1 MANNMEYV
9 FFVEQFSSMYEK
21 KGGISLLFFD
31 VWSYMPESNRRSTD
45 CESAI
50 LQGFLSFFRA
60 YSCFLS

>member
-45 CESAI
+45 YESAI
-50 LQGFLSFFRA
+50 HISIT
-60 YSCFLS
+60 SD